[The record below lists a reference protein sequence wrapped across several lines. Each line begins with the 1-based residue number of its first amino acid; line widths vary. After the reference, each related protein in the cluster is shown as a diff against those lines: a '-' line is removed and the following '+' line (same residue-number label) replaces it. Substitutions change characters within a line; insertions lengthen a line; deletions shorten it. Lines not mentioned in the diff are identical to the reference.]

1 MSADLTILHL
11 YPGELGINGDRG
23 NVTALTMRA
32 RWRGISVNV
41 VDHSVGDVAPD
52 PADIVHIG
60 SGPLSSLRAVYDDVS
75 GLAPLLRE
83 WATDGAPILAIAG
96 GWQLLGTELAL
107 PDGQRLIGAGVF
119 PSNVALVDKRTVG
132 ESLVE
137 TEWGTIAGFENHSS
151 VTTLASGA
159 EPLGTVIRGAGNT
172 PAAESAR
179 LEGVRVEGVRAGA
192 SIGTHLHGS
201 VLPLNPVLADDLL
214 TAALQRRYG
223 KAELAET
230 PETRLA
236 DGYAEKA
243 RAAIAAR
250 LGARIR

>member
-1 MSADLTILHL
+1 VSADLTILHL

-32 RWRGISVNV
+32 RWRGISVDV

-75 GLAPLLRE
+75 RLAPLLRQ

-96 GWQLLGTELAL
+96 GWQLLGTELVL
-107 PDGQRLIGAGVF
+107 PDGQRLTGAGVF
-119 PSNVALVDKRTVG
+119 PTNAALVDKRSVG

-159 EPLGTVIRGAGNT
+159 EPLGTVIRGGGNT
-172 PAAESAR
+172 PATEGAR
-179 LEGVRVEGVRAGA
+179 LEGVRAGA

-201 VLPLNPVLADDLL
+201 VLPLNPVLADRLL
-214 TAALQRRYG
+214 TAALQRRYS

-250 LGARIR
+250 LGARVR